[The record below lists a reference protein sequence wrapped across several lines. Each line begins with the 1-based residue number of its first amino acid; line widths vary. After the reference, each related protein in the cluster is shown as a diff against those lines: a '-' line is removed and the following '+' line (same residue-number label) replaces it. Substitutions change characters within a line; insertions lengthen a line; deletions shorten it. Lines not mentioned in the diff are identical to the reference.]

1 MKQKVFLI
9 ILIAIL
15 SIGGISIFKEF
26 LANHTYYN
34 QMLNSGVN
42 WKLFVWAIVSSLIP
56 IYYILKSK
64 KFSLKTFMIR
74 ILPAGLLLFG
84 VAHTIIKE
92 SIVGGSAGFIIFCIN
107 NLILYFLGMYF
118 VLGVLS
124 LGTWISNKI
133 LKFKE
138 IRRQEMFIN
147 FGIGIGC
154 LLLGIYILMMVRLFY
169 PLLTWIIFLGL
180 GGMIWLMKAK
190 LIDFRLM
197 IEGYFAGT
205 KLHDIKNNAWKWML
219 IILIGISIIYY
230 FYGFQLSFIPYSTA
244 WDANHEYMYAPKVLA
259 ENFGV
264 LRGNIGPVSS
274 APLLWHSFIAFWFS
288 LIQPIKSWFWLAPDT
303 IAVAMNFL
311 SGIFVLLFGIG
322 LTKQVLE
329 YFGLSKDEDDEKGN
343 LPFYFGWISLLFWL
357 TSGMGA
363 FLVFVDNKT
372 DLGVLA
378 MTILAILSGFI
389 FLGHI
394 KNSKKEGNI
403 LDKGANKYL
412 ITSGFIFTLAVM
424 AKPTAFID
432 TMVFGLLL
440 LAIWIDEIVALGLGI
455 MTIGFMGV
463 MKVANAS
470 DLMGT
475 IQGKYIALIG
485 LIIILIG
492 IIRMFWIKKQ
502 HNYWFDKKVLFRYII
517 VRILSFL
524 IGLVIFKGPNVLIKE
539 LNDGNFGIGNFAKSL
554 LLLGKNDNKIS
565 DNKILLTL
573 NDSGKNLDSQNNID
587 KLALENNS
595 GNILNF
601 GNESQISLD
610 ECKTTNFTKDELNKN
625 LLKATVGNEDVGR
638 YVGYGWKEIS
648 KGGLN
653 VGYGLLRLF
662 YRSDNKCFG
671 LNAGAKLLCTNGQ
684 AIDSFNIPVLTQ
696 LFNKISKK
704 SEGYQLLSGAL
715 ATYKSKNIS
724 GAINPNEFRDQILAL
739 RQYYQDHAIKT
750 EYGKISIP
758 YRYIIP
764 FNVVFNRSLQN
775 LSSYYT
781 DIGFIRLFLFV
792 FIIAGLIYGIV
803 KDEKNLRCLTGV
815 TIIGWGIRWIIGGG
829 IVWYGIGLII
839 RTGISAM
846 LFIKNLMED
855 SQEENKKTMFVIAL
869 FLFAI
874 RSLLQFVFNFI
885 RISSQGASGPFAWY
899 KMTNG
904 KTTEIT
910 ERLEQKDVVKSKYS
924 QKDVFDLQFPHYNK
938 FIDAVKDRSD
948 DDGVLIAGTYIQYFL
963 KNQHNINFDGMLNWF
978 WEQTSDNNSCK
989 SYKRL
994 QDKKI
999 KYLVIDPNIGT
1010 VAMGEGNETL
1020 FDRFFAKRDPVTGKM
1035 QKQGAISELVKLRK
1049 DGYLKLFGTNN
1060 MGAKY
1065 AFSLSDEDLIAG
1077 FGDMTADDLLFLR
1090 AKLSIARFFPDS
1102 QTLINFIA
1110 NTFTKR
1116 IGNGLAIGDIADIY
1130 GKPVDESKI
1139 GNIAQNLITNGVN
1152 GSEEIQKQI
1161 AGLSQD
1167 ERIILL
1173 QYLGLFNLAK
1183 ATDQNNAQQYQQYL
1197 NNLLGQSLGGGS
1209 QLIVFEL
1216 K

>member
-1 MKQKVFLI
+1 
-9 ILIAIL
+9 
-15 SIGGISIFKEF
+15 
-26 LANHTYYN
+26 
-34 QMLNSGVN
+34 
-42 WKLFVWAIVSSLIP
+42 
-56 IYYILKSK
+56 
-64 KFSLKTFMIR
+64 
-74 ILPAGLLLFG
+74 
-84 VAHTIIKE
+84 
-92 SIVGGSAGFIIFCIN
+92 
-107 NLILYFLGMYF
+107 
-118 VLGVLS
+118 
-124 LGTWISNKI
+124 
-133 LKFKE
+133 
-138 IRRQEMFIN
+138 
-147 FGIGIGC
+147 
-154 LLLGIYILMMVRLFY
+154 
-169 PLLTWIIFLGL
+169 
-180 GGMIWLMKAK
+180 
-190 LIDFRLM
+190 
-197 IEGYFAGT
+197 
-205 KLHDIKNNAWKWML
+205 
-219 IILIGISIIYY
+219 
-230 FYGFQLSFIPYSTA
+230 
-244 WDANHEYMYAPKVLA
+244 
-259 ENFGV
+259 
-264 LRGNIGPVSS
+264 
-274 APLLWHSFIAFWFS
+274 
-288 LIQPIKSWFWLAPDT
+288 
-303 IAVAMNFL
+303 
-311 SGIFVLLFGIG
+311 
-322 LTKQVLE
+322 
-329 YFGLSKDEDDEKGN
+329 
-343 LPFYFGWISLLFWL
+343 
-357 TSGMGA
+357 
-363 FLVFVDNKT
+363 
-372 DLGVLA
+372 
-378 MTILAILSGFI
+378 
-389 FLGHI
+389 
-394 KNSKKEGNI
+394 

-440 LAIWIDEIVALGLGI
+440 LAIWIDEIVALWLWI
-455 MTIGFMGV
+455 MTIGFMWV

-470 DLMGT
+470 DLMWT
-475 IQGKYIALIG
+475 IQWKYIALIW
-485 LIIILIG
+485 LIIILIW

-524 IGLVIFKGPNVLIKE
+524 IWLVIFKWPNVLIKE
-539 LNDGNFGIGNFAKSL
+539 LNDWNFGIGNFAKSL
-554 LLLGKNDNKIS
+554 LLLWKNDNKIS

-573 NDSGKNLDSQNNID
+573 NDSWKNLDSQNNID

-595 GNILNF
+595 WNILNF
-601 GNESQISLD
+601 WNESQISLD

-638 YVGYGWKEIS
+638 YVWYWWKEIS
-648 KGGLN
+648 KWGLN

-662 YRSDNKCFG
+662 YRSDNKCFW
-671 LNAGAKLLCTNGQ
+671 LNAGAKLLCTNWQ

-704 SEGYQLLSGAL
+704 SEWYQLLSWAL

-781 DIGFIRLFLFV
+781 DIWFIRLFLFV
-792 FIIAGLIYGIV
+792 FIIAWLIYWIV

-815 TIIGWGIRWIIGGG
+815 TIIWWWIRWIIWWW
-829 IVWYGIGLII
+829 IVWYWIWLII

-885 RISSQGASGPFAWY
+885 RISSQWASWPFAWY
-899 KMTNG
+899 KMTNW

-948 DDGVLIAGTYIQYFL
+948 DDWVLIAWTYIQYFL
-963 KNQHNINFDGMLNWF
+963 KNQHNINFDWMLNWF

-999 KYLVIDPNIGT
+999 KYLVIDPNIWT
-1010 VAMGEGNETL
+1010 VAMWEGNETL
-1020 FDRFFAKRDPVTGKM
+1020 FDRFFAKRDPVTWKM
-1035 QKQGAISELVKLRK
+1035 QKQWAISELVKLRK

-1060 MGAKY
+1060 MWAKY
-1065 AFSLSDEDLIAG
+1065 AFSLSDEDLIAW

-1116 IGNGLAIGDIADIY
+1116 IWNWLAIWDIADIY

-1139 GNIAQNLITNGVN
+1139 WNIAQNLITNWVN

-1197 NNLLGQSLGGGS
+1197 NNLLWQSLWWGS